1 MFNILKRNEELNNI
15 DQVISST
22 KPPIFWKEKESV
34 KVQANSWKLN
44 DLKNIIY
51 EINEI
56 ELLIKNNS
64 KNSLN
69 LVSDFIFNY

>member
-1 MFNILKRNEELNNI
+1 M
-15 DQVISST
+15 
-22 KPPIFWKEKESV
+22 
-34 KVQANSWKLN
+34 QANSWKLN
-44 DLKNIIY
+44 DLKNKIY